1 MQDVETTQES
11 STEVQN
17 QKETNEQLKNN
28 VLFGTIGYQDD
39 SAYENFIQNMN
50 LSQAI
55 FVLVASANFAQAKG
69 AFNILESESLST
81 AIRVIRKNSS
91 SQKTNEE
98 ILTNETD
105 NGSNN

>member
-1 MQDVETTQES
+1 MSDKIETINES
-11 STEVQN
+11 ETEVQKSQNSQDPQVN
-17 QKETNEQLKNN
+17 QN
-28 VLFGTIGYQDD
+28 VLFGTIAYTDD

-69 AFNILESESLST
+69 SFNLLESESLSS

-91 SQKTNEE
+91 DSNTE
-98 ILTNETD
+98 D
-105 NGSNN
+105 NGPNN